1 MPKNLLKALMKILI
15 KKMSNKDL
23 LSNVKKLRELTG
35 VGFNDCKFALDETN
49 GDIEKSIEFLRK
61 KGIAKASKKMSRTA
75 SEGLAIVKESKGQIS
90 LIEINSETDFVAK
103 NEDFINFCKELSE
116 INFLVRSDINE
127 LTKTKMKNDLSVKDN
142 LVNLIAKIG
151 EKITIRRAKFFDNSN
166 GTNFF
171 YVHSALDKGIGKII
185 SIVKLE
191 GIQKGKN
198 DEIGNKIAMH
208 IAASNPLAIDKDNI
222 DKKLVD
228 KELEIIKAEIVNS
241 GKPKEM
247 AEKISKGKISKFL
260 NDNSLL
266 NQIWIMDPKK
276 KITDVL
282 KENSLEKP
290 LKILDFIRYKVGEG
304 V

>member
-1 MPKNLLKALMKILI
+1 
-15 KKMSNKDL
+15 MSNRDL
-23 LSNVKKLRELTG
+23 LDNIKKLREMTG
-35 VGFNDCKFALDETN
+35 VGFKDCKIALDESK

-75 SEGLAIVKESKGQIS
+75 SEGLALVKEEGGEIS

-103 NEDFINFCKELSE
+103 NTNFINFCKELCE
-116 INFLVRSDINE
+116 INFLNRGNLDKLNS
-127 LTKTKMKNDLSVKDN
+127 TKMNNGMLVKDN

-151 EKITIRRAKFFDNSN
+151 EKITIRRANFFNNTN

-171 YVHSALDKGIGKII
+171 YVHSAIEKGIGKII
-185 SIVKLE
+185 SVVKLD
-191 GIQKGKN
+191 GISKEKN
-198 DEIGNKIAMH
+198 SDIGTKLAMH
-208 IAASNPLAIDKDNI
+208 IAALNPLAIDKDGI
-222 DKKLVD
+222 DKKIVD
-228 KELEIIKAEIVNS
+228 KELEIIKAEITNS
-241 GKPKEM
+241 GKPIEM

-276 KITDVL
+276 KVSDVL
-282 KENSLEKP
+282 KESSLDKK
-290 LKILDFIRYKVGEG
+290 LKVLDFVRYKVGEG

>member
-1 MPKNLLKALMKILI
+1 
-15 KKMSNKDL
+15 MSNKDL
-23 LSNVKKLRELTG
+23 LGSIKKLREMTG
-35 VGFNDCKFALDETN
+35 VGFKDCKVALDETK

-75 SEGLAIVKESKGQIS
+75 TEGLALVKEDQGEVS

-103 NEDFINFCKELSE
+103 NKDFISFCKEISE
-116 INFLVRSDINE
+116 INF
-127 LTKTKMKNDLSVKDN
+127 KTKGNLKNLNEAKMANGILVKDN

-151 EKITIRRAKFFDNSN
+151 EKITIRRANFFNNSN
-166 GTNFF
+166 GINFH

-191 GIQKGKN
+191 GISKGKN
-198 DEIGNKIAMH
+198 DEIGSKIAMH

-222 DKKLVD
+222 DKNIVD
-228 KELEIIKAEIVNS
+228 KELEIIKAEITNS
-241 GKPKEM
+241 GKPADM
-247 AEKISKGKISKFL
+247 AEKISKGKITKFL

-266 NQIWIMDPKK
+266 NQLWIMDPKK
-276 KITDVL
+276 KVLDVL
-282 KENSLEKP
+282 KENSTSKP
-290 LKILDFIRYKVGEG
+290 LQIVDFVRYKVGEG